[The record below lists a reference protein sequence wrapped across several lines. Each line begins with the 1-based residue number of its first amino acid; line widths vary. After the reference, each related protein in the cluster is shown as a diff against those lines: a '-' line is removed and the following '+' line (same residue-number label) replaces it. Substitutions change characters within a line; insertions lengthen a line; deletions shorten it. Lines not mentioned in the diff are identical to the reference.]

1 MHFKLPDRS
10 RELISPLVGPSSSNA
25 LVLSGSGIGSATSA
39 SGATPDPSVHMPS
52 RPLEQAYQLAPLE
65 SVNHTCNGPTTA
77 IPSFSFAMKGNR
89 EPQPEVPAWQLF
101 EASML
106 QALNPDAQVSDGTEE
121 VAPIPGSNSPCVI
134 SRGES
139 AGREIGPSNLH
150 DLDLIEDPPGDLPMS
165 AEFGKIPRSMYGVC
179 DAVQPAP
186 KPTTMGSVD
195 VEQLQDSEVLFLFG
209 VFAIMA
215 RLNPRYQFK
224 YGGLGGERV
233 GMKLTLYGHTV
244 FAEPNSASANEARVL
259 GCRRALA
266 KLRENNLQWP
276 VPPEP
281 NSGCPTGP
289 EWNWPALL
297 EEFCEKENWSF
308 PIYNPTLYGS
318 NTEIEWHCDISVNGR
333 VFRTGCPS
341 YRPEQAQ
348 NTAAHIALH
357 TVLVHANIPPEFI
370 LPFDDPSF
378 EFKKASGFKFKEEA
392 SADTVTVTPMSGL
405 PARILNSSMP
415 ASVMDS
421 MEAAFTSRGPRG
433 SRGNGKGK
441 KAQKRLARRGPKP
454 LNKSV
459 KAPTLPKTGK
469 GSNPPKTDPD
479 SNLIPLTKSR
489 LAPLVIKPA
498 VVEDPLARLRNMQR
512 ELGGM
517 ATDSSYHALLTRMCC
532 VLKANMPEIRY
543 EKNPD
548 DSSPTGW
555 MIRAWFDLK
564 DPYLSRASPIM
575 LATTPKMDE
584 KVANSLGVKKLMLYL
599 LRMTQE
605 DVGLTSLEPGY
616 ARDFPF
622 LKALEVEIEQR
633 LMKDAVKLSK

>member
-1 MHFKLPDRS
+1 MTMELPHLYEIFPAKSPEASQEPGMHFNLPDRS
-10 RELISPLVGPSSSNA
+10 RELISSLVGPSFSNT
-25 LVLSGSGIGSATSA
+25 LVLSGPGIGSATSA
-39 SGATPDPSVHMPS
+39 SGTTPDPSVHMPTL
-52 RPLEQAYQLAPLE
+52 PLEQAYQLAPLE
-65 SVNHTCNGPTTA
+65 SVNHTCNGPTAA
-77 IPSFSFAMKGNR
+77 IPPFTFVMEGNQ

-121 VAPIPGSNSPCVI
+121 VAPISGSNSPRVI

-139 AGREIGPSNLH
+139 AGREIALSNLH
-150 DLDLIEDPPGDLPMS
+150 DLDFIQEPPGDLPMS

-259 GCRRALA
+259 GCRRALS
-266 KLRENNLQWP
+266 KLREDNLQWP
-276 VPPEP
+276 VPPRAQFWL
-281 NSGCPTGP
+281 SH
-289 EWNWPALL
+289 WP
-297 EEFCEKENWSF
+297 
-308 PIYNPTLYGS
+308 
-318 NTEIEWHCDISVNGR
+318 R
-333 VFRTGCPS
+333 VELAGTTR
-341 YRPEQAQ
+341 RPEQAQ

-357 TVLVHANIPPEFI
+357 TVLVHANILPEFI

-378 EFKKASGFKFKEEA
+378 EFRKASGFKFKEEA

-421 MEAAFTSRGPRG
+421 MEAAFISRG
-433 SRGNGKGK
+433 SRGSRGKGKGK
-441 KAQKRLARRGPKP
+441 KAQKRLAGRAPKP
-454 LNKSV
+454 VNKSA
-459 KAPTLPKTGK
+459 KAPTPPKTSK
-469 GSNPPKTDPD
+469 GSNPPKADLD
-479 SNLIPLTKSR
+479 SNLIPLTRSR

-512 ELGGM
+512 ELGRM
-517 ATDSSYHALLTRMCC
+517 ATDSSYHALLTP
-532 VLKANMPEIRY
+532 NMPEIRY

-616 ARDFPF
+616 AKDFPF

-633 LMKDAVKLSK
+633 LMKDGVKLFK